1 MVESSKGLLDQWNV
15 SKLCSVLIHSSPI
28 DVDIMMAPV
37 THEEGSHISRQD
49 DMNVEPPPSQV
60 NPKASPASTQVIHGQ
75 WSQTEEGP
83 SFQAGMK
90 HTRDQ
95 QSPTTSPELLSCQQ
109 GESRLFFEPGHV
121 PFSPS
126 PPPFLGSCGHTTGSP
141 PCRHHYSQS

>member
-37 THEEGSHISRQD
+37 THEEGSCISRQD

-60 NPKASPASTQVIHGQ
+60 NLKASPASTWVIHGQ

-90 HTRDQ
+90 CTRDQ
-95 QSPTTSPELLSCQQ
+95 QSPTTLPELLSCQQ
-109 GESRLFFEPGHV
+109 GESRLLFEPCHGC
-121 PFSPS
+121 FSPS
-126 PPPFLGSCGHTTGSP
+126 PPPFLCSCSHTTGP
-141 PCRHHYSQS
+141 PPHSNHYS